1 MIKKLLFITFIGLVT
16 VSCKQETPKPKEKI
30 VPFVEKILP
39 EDIKTITPEEAQ
51 TFHKNP
57 ERKYEYRT
65 GTYNNYEYDYDVI
78 GSDSLKNHVRGN
90 VIVKGKYGAGML
102 TDSLGRVFDVEVEWT
117 GYDMLKAKDKRGNT
131 YTLKTE

>member
-1 MIKKLLFITFIGLVT
+1 MTKKLLFIYCIGLIL
-16 VSCKQETPKPKEKI
+16 VSCKQEPQRSKDKI

-39 EDIKTITPEEAQ
+39 EDIKTITPEEAK

-65 GTYNNYEYDYDVI
+65 GTYNNYEYDYDVV
-78 GSDSLKNHVRGN
+78 GTDSLKNHVKGN

-117 GYDMLKAKDKRGNT
+117 GFDMLKAKDKKGNT